1 MRRIDVILVSLG
13 ILGGGFAVK
22 VGLEKAG
29 LGAID
34 AGVWSQALLVLGLL
48 GWVSTYLVRA
58 VTHNLTFHKQFR
70 DYEDAL
76 LQKRYES
83 LTPEEL
89 ATLQAEVEQERGAA
103 KS

>member
-1 MRRIDVILVSLG
+1 MRRIDVILLSLG
-13 ILGGGFAVK
+13 ILGGGLVVK
-22 VGLEKAG
+22 IGLEQVGLDS
-29 LGAID
+29 LD
-34 AGVWSQALLVLGLL
+34 AGVWTQAVLVLGLL

-76 LQKRYES
+76 LQKRYNE

-89 ATLQAEVEQERGAA
+89 AQLQADVEQERSAA
-103 KS
+103 KP

>member
-1 MRRIDVILVSLG
+1 MRRIDVILLSIG
-13 ILGGGFAVK
+13 ILGGGLVVK
-22 VGLEKAG
+22 IGLEQAG
-29 LGAID
+29 LDTLD
-34 AGVWSQALLVLGLL
+34 AGVWSQAVLVLGLL

-76 LQKRYES
+76 LQKRYNE

-89 ATLQAEVEQERGAA
+89 AQLQAEVEQERGAA
-103 KS
+103 KP